1 MISII
6 ILYVENVEFSRNYLF
21 SNPPNGVTLLIL
33 PISYVLMTL
42 MLGTNE
48 KLIAKALLSLD
59 TSSILLYQLACINLV
74 DNDCLV
80 ITLKPVNSS
89 CPWGKQNQ

>member
-1 MISII
+1 
-6 ILYVENVEFSRNYLF
+6 
-21 SNPPNGVTLLIL
+21 
-33 PISYVLMTL
+33 MTL

-89 CPWGKQNQ
+89 CPGASKTSSIKGNLEAISVELSKKIMHLLEINIQYSL

>member
-6 ILYVENVEFSRNYLF
+6 ILYVVNVESSRNYLF

-33 PISYVLMTL
+33 PMSFVLMTL
-42 MLGTNE
+42 IMDANE
-48 KLIAKALLSLD
+48 KLIAKALLNLD